1 MATPGALVTPLGLEK
16 RGLASLGPVMQL
28 AWLPSD
34 FDAALHHWTHVMG
47 VGPFFLMENIKLEDL
62 RYLGEPTEAVFSLAL
77 AYWGDIQIELI
88 RPENDAPSI
97 YNGVYAVRDQLH
109 HVCLLVD
116 DIADAYAACAEHG
129 AKILVEG
136 KVGTSGR
143 VIYADPGGGPG
154 SVVEILQTQP
164 GTAELFG
171 MIKQAGIGWDGSD
184 PLRKLG

>member
-1 MATPGALVTPLGLEK
+1 MATP
-16 RGLASLGPVMQL
+16 RGLAKLGPVMQL

-34 FDAALHHWTHVMG
+34 FDAALRHWTQTMG
-47 VGPFFLMENIKLEDL
+47 VGPFFMMENIKLEDL
-62 RYLGEPTEAVFSLAL
+62 RYLGEPTDAVFSLAL
-77 AYWGDIQIELI
+77 AYWGDVQIELI

-97 YNGVYAVRDQLH
+97 YNGPYAVRDRLH

-136 KVGTSGR
+136 KVGESGR

-154 SVVEILQTQP
+154 SVIEILQTQP

>member
-1 MATPGALVTPLGLEK
+1 MATSG
-16 RGLASLGPVMQL
+16 GLAILGPVMQL

-34 FDAALHHWTHVMG
+34 FDAVLRHWTQTMG
-47 VGPFFLMENIKLEDL
+47 IGPFFLMENIKLEDL
-62 RYLGEPTEAVFSLAL
+62 RYLGEPTDAVFSLAL
-77 AYWGDIQIELI
+77 AYWGDVQIELI

-97 YNGVYAVRDQLH
+97 YNGEYAVRDRLH

-116 DIADAYAACAEHG
+116 DIADAYAACAEYG

-136 KVGTSGR
+136 KVGESGR

-154 SVVEILQTQP
+154 SVVEMLQSQP

>member
-1 MATPGALVTPLGLEK
+1 MATPG
-16 RGLASLGPVMQL
+16 GLAKLGPVMQL

-34 FDAALHHWTHVMG
+34 FDAALRHWTQTRG

-62 RYLGEPTEAVFSLAL
+62 RYLGEPTDAVFSLAL
-77 AYWGDIQIELI
+77 AYWGDVQIELI

-97 YNGVYAVRDQLH
+97 YNGEYAVRDQLH

-136 KVGTSGR
+136 KVGESGR

-154 SVVEILQTQP
+154 SVVEILQSQP

>member
-1 MATPGALVTPLGLEK
+1 MATP
-16 RGLASLGPVMQL
+16 RGLAKLGPVMQL
-28 AWLPSD
+28 AWLPDD
-34 FDAALHHWTHVMG
+34 FDAALRHWTQTMG
-47 VGPFFLMENIKLEDL
+47 VGPFFFLENIKLEDM
-62 RYLGEPTEAVFSLAL
+62 RYLGEPTDAVFSLAL
-77 AYWGDIQIELI
+77 AYWGDVQIELI

-97 YNGVYAVRDQLH
+97 YNGEYAVRDRLH

-136 KVGTSGR
+136 KVGESGR

-154 SVVEILQTQP
+154 NVIEILQTQP

-171 MIKQAGIGWDGSD
+171 MIKQAGIDWDGSD